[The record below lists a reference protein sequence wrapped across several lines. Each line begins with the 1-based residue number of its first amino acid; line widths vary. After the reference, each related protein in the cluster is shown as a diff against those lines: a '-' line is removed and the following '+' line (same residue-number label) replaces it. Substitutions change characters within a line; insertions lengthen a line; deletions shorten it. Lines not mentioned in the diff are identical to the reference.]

1 MKKIQDLSDLMIMQL
16 RNLHYGEIE
25 LIKLLHK
32 MKDLATEPR
41 LKQIMED
48 YLIENTGQ
56 VMRLK
61 QAFELLFIESNEET
75 CEAMKAMIKEA
86 DDIMK
91 RIDDAEVK
99 DAGIITALQHIIH
112 YEIAGYGAVCTYAQM
127 LDMENLAATLHKNLA
142 EVKSKDQ
149 QLIALAERAVNQ
161 RAMKKVS

>member
-32 MKDLATEPR
+32 IKDLATEPI
-41 LKQIMED
+41 LKQIMAD

-56 VMRLK
+56 VMRL
-61 QAFELLFIESNEET
+61 QQVFELLFIESKEET

-91 RIDDAEVK
+91 RIDDTQVM

-127 LDMENLAATLHKNLA
+127 LDMEDIAATVHKNLV
-142 EVKSKDQ
+142 EVKRKDQ
-149 QLIALAERAVNQ
+149 QLIDLAERAVNK